1 MNKEEKMELKKTSL
15 NEMHKK
21 FGGKLVDFAGWEL
34 PIQFKGIKEEHFA
47 VREKAGLFDVSHMG
61 EITVEG
67 VETLKFVDYLVANNA
82 SILNDNQVMYT
93 FMCNEKG
100 GVVDDLLVYKYSDKK
115 ILLVVNASNIE
126 KDYSWIQEK
135 SKNFD
140 VVTEN
145 ISENVAQIAI
155 QGPKAQ
161 EILQKIT
168 DTDLN
173 EIKFFTF
180 NSKVLLSGIECL
192 VSRTGYTG
200 EDGFEIYLTNEDAT
214 SVAEKILSV
223 GGEDISPIGL
233 GARDTLRFEAGLPL
247 YGNELREDVTPL
259 ESGLGFFVKLE
270 VGDFIGKNILV
281 EQKKEGLKRRI
292 AGFKLMGK
300 GIARNGYKIFANGKE
315 IGAITTGYQLPGQ
328 KESIGLA
335 LIDIEYAKLGKNIQI
350 EVRKKLVDAEVIS
363 KKFLEKKYKK

>member
-1 MNKEEKMELKKTSL
+1 MELKKTSL
-15 NEMHKK
+15 NEVHKK
-21 FGGKLVDFAGWEL
+21 LGGKLIDFAGWEL
-34 PIQFKGIKEEHFA
+34 PIQFQGIKEEHLA
-47 VREKAGLFDVSHMG
+47 VRERAGLFDVSHMG

-67 VETLKFVDYLVANNA
+67 LESLKFVDYLVANDA
-82 SILNDNQVMYT
+82 GTLNDNQVMYT

-100 GVVDDLLVYKYSDKK
+100 GVVDDLLVYKYSNEK

-126 KDYSWIQEK
+126 KDYRWIEEK
-135 SKNFD
+135 SHDFD
-140 VVTEN
+140 VITKN
-145 ISENVAQIAI
+145 ISEEVSQIAI

-168 DTDLN
+168 DIDLN

-180 NSKVLLSGIECL
+180 NSEVLLSGVECL

-200 EDGFEIYLTNEDAT
+200 EDGFEIYLSNNAAVSIVE
-214 SVAEKILSV
+214 ELLNV
-223 GGEDISPIGL
+223 GGEDLSPIGL

-270 VGDFIGKNILV
+270 AGDFIGKNILV
-281 EQKKEGLKRRI
+281 AQKKEGLKRKT
-292 AGFKLMGK
+292 AGFKLIGK
-300 GIARNGYKIFANGKE
+300 GIARGGYKVVAHGKE
-315 IGAITTGYQLPGQ
+315 IGAVTTGYQLPGK

-335 LIDIEYAKLGKNIQI
+335 LMDTEYAKLGTHIQI
-350 EVRKKLVDAEVIS
+350 EIRKKLVDAQIIS
-363 KKFLEKKYKK
+363 KKFLDKKYKK

>member
-1 MNKEEKMELKKTSL
+1 MGLKKTSL
-15 NEMHKK
+15 NEVHKK
-21 FGGKLVDFAGWEL
+21 LGGKLVDFTGWEL
-34 PIQFKGIKEEHFA
+34 PIQFEGIKEEHFA

-61 EITVEG
+61 EFTIDG
-67 VETLKFVDYLVANNA
+67 SDALKFVDYIVANDA
-82 SILNDNQVMYT
+82 SAMNENQVMYT

-100 GVVDDLLVYKYSDKK
+100 GVVDDLLVYKYTNEK
-115 ILLVVNASNIE
+115 ILLVVNAANIE
-126 KDYSWIQEK
+126 KDYNWVVKQAK
-135 SKNFD
+135 AFD

-145 ISENVAQIAI
+145 ISDNVTQIAI

-180 NSKVLLSGIECL
+180 NSKVLVAGVECI

-200 EDGFEIYLTNEDAT
+200 EDGFEVYLGHESA
-214 SVAEKILSV
+214 VALAEVIIEA
-223 GGEDISPIGL
+223 GGEDLSPIGL

-247 YGNELREDVTPL
+247 YGNELGDNITPL

-270 VGDFIGKNILV
+270 AGDFIGKDVLV
-281 EQKKEGLKRRI
+281 AQKRDGLTRRT
-292 AGFKLMGK
+292 AGFKLTGK
-300 GIARNGYKIFANGKE
+300 GIARGGYKVFAEGKE
-315 IGAITTGYQLPGQ
+315 IGYVTTGYKLPGQ
-328 KESIGLA
+328 KESIGIA
-335 LIDIEYAKLGKNIQI
+335 LINIEYAKIGKNIQVEI
-350 EVRKKLVDAEVIS
+350 RNKLVDAEVIS